1 MRCSWHGQRKRQL
14 VTFGILIDT
23 IDLVFITLI
32 RNITVVQNVFQYIFS
47 RMTKLRMLKLNRG
60 IWRWKVVEAR
70 EHACSGAKIGR
81 KFIQSSFEMTFE
93 KNFLGN
99 LFFDKKELR
108 ANVLLSAQNW
118 ETLTRLVARW
128 GAWRTLFNWNTLK
141 GNWKILVP
149 VWRMGNCVPFPI
161 VTLSLPLYDCLLS
174 REVVVWERWWVARV
188 SKNHSLL
195 FMLIEDAITTW
206 A

>member
-108 ANVLLSAQNW
+108 MKLSKCIVVSTELRDTN
-118 ETLTRLVARW
+118 
-128 GAWRTLFNWNTLK
+128 
-141 GNWKILVP
+141 KIGCKM
-149 VWRMGNCVPFPI
+149 RSM
-161 VTLSLPLYDCLLS
+161 
-174 REVVVWERWWVARV
+174 
-188 SKNHSLL
+188 KNS
-195 FMLIEDAITTW
+195 F
-206 A
+206 